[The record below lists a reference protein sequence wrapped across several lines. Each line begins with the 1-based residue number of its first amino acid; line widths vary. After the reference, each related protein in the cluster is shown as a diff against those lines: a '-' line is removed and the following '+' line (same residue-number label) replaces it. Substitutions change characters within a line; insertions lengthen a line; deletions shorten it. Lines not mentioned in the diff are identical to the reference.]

1 MGGRLQPLAK
11 LARNPSLRRSGIGF
25 ALFNAAEYGEWI
37 AVLVY
42 AYAHGGASASG
53 LVAFAQLVPCVVLAP
68 LMATFVDRYQ
78 AGRVLVAGFA
88 AQAAGMGLLAAALLT
103 GAPPLVVYAFAV
115 IAAPTFNLT
124 RPTVNVLLPLA
135 VRTPDELT
143 AGNAA
148 MGWIES
154 AGVVAGPLAASLVVA
169 LSGAGAVVALFAIS
183 MLFAAWIAWPL
194 TKSLP
199 AADLSGESSG
209 FGEAFEGF
217 RLLLREP
224 PTATLVGVL
233 TSQALFFGAMDV
245 LFVVLAID
253 ELGMGDSGVGILNAA
268 FGAGDLL
275 AVVVTLGLVGRRRL
289 GPAMIAAAL
298 CTGAAVALIGAW
310 PNVALALVLLAVPTS
325 AAASSTCRA
334 ARSFSARGRHGCWA
348 GSSECSR
355 ASTCWVSRSDRYS
368 SPCSSGWA
376 ARRRPS
382 SASPASCRCS
392 RSSSSRRSSVP
403 TPAQRCRSSRSGC
416 CARCRSSGCSH
427 RPGWRRWPGRW
438 SRSRRVPV
446 TC

>member
-154 AGVVAGPLAASLVVA
+154 AGVVAGPLTASLVVA

-199 AADLSGESSG
+199 AADLGGESSG
-209 FGEAFEGF
+209 LGEAFQGF
-217 RLLLREP
+217 RLLLRER

-268 FGAGDLL
+268 FGAE
-275 AVVVTLGLVGRRRL
+275 A
-289 GPAMIAAAL
+289 
-298 CTGAAVALIGAW
+298 
-310 PNVALALVLLAVPTS
+310 
-325 AAASSTCRA
+325 
-334 ARSFSARGRHGCWA
+334 
-348 GSSECSR
+348 CS
-355 ASTCWVSRSDRYS
+355 
-368 SPCSSGWA
+368 P
-376 ARRRPS
+376 
-382 SASPASCRCS
+382 
-392 RSSSSRRSSVP
+392 
-403 TPAQRCRSSRSGC
+403 
-416 CARCRSSGCSH
+416 
-427 RPGWRRWPGRW
+427 W
-438 SRSRRVPV
+438 S
-446 TC
+446 